1 MKIFVSLLL
10 VALSGCAATAQR
22 SPEEICAEINPDP
35 AMLSLGSPVEVTP
48 GVKLGSVGAAMRGG
62 QCRVTGTFYID
73 TQVIGLARA
82 SEFRQQA
89 TDLVR
94 QSLQQYPPGAVTA
107 RYQFLPTP
115 PMEPFTVELEA
126 GK

>member
-1 MKIFVSLLL
+1 MRGVL
-10 VALSGCAATAQR
+10 VLFLALALAGCATSQI
-22 SPEEICAEINPDP
+22 SPEQACREINPDP